1 VAEGGIAGRLR
12 STVRR
17 WVLYPFLLYPP
28 APRGLTN
35 SQEPPAFQRLA
46 LVQSM
51 SSAGDAMVAVALAGS
66 IFFDVSAQ
74 AAESKVALS
83 LALTVAPFAVVG
95 PLLGAL
101 AEPGKGARRTLIAG
115 SAVGRAVCCLL
126 MAFWVHSIALFP
138 VAFFT
143 LVFSKLYMVT
153 RAALVPG
160 TVDQPGQLV
169 LANSKLSV
177 GGSATAMLAGALG
190 AGMLNLFGAPGLL
203 QFDIFVYLACAL
215 GATQLRSGPA
225 PVAPSRSQP
234 PDRETTEAAGLAS
247 DVAAGASPDRRRAL
261 ARPGPPK
268 ITTPERPPVLG
279 LPPGGLQ
286 LAALSTAGLR
296 AATGFV
302 LFLLVFTFR
311 RDSAALIW
319 YGLALGASQVGNV
332 VGALLAP
339 RLRKIGREEWMLTAS
354 SVAVGAGALSA
365 GLVHWGREW
374 LVAVAIAAGIGLA
387 ASSGK
392 LAFDSMVQ
400 RDVPSRVRAKSF
412 ARFESGFQL
421 AWAFG
426 SLLAVLVP
434 MSLSAGF
441 VAIGAVGLL
450 GAVAFA
456 GGSVRARRG
465 TLPGW
470 WPGAVPRPVTL
481 VGPVT
486 PAVPGGRVTSL
497 PGTPADVDVVVPS
510 SRGTL
515 YEPAT
520 GPARRPPQA

>member
-1 VAEGGIAGRLR
+1 MGPVGQPEAERTAAEGGVTSRVR
-12 STVRR
+12 STVRG

-28 APRGLTN
+28 APSGLSN
-35 SQEPPAFQRLA
+35 NQEAPAFERLA
-46 LVQSM
+46 VVQSL

-101 AEPGKGARRTLIAG
+101 VGPGKGARRTLVAG

-126 MAFWVHSIALFP
+126 MALWVHSIALFP
-138 VAFFT
+138 VAFFL

-160 TVDQPGQLV
+160 AVDRPRQLV

-190 AGMLNLFGAPGLL
+190 AGLLDLFGAPGLL
-203 QFDIFVYLACAL
+203 QCDIFVYLGCAL
-215 GATQLRSGPA
+215 AATQLPA
-225 PVAPSRSQP
+225 EPASASRSRSQP
-234 PDRETTEAAGLAS
+234 AVVTDTEVPDR
-247 DVAAGASPDRRRAL
+247 
-261 ARPGPPK
+261 PPH
-268 ITTPERPPVLG
+268 LG

-311 RDSAALIW
+311 RGSAALIW
-319 YGLALGASQVGNV
+319 YGLALGASQAGNV
-332 VGALLAP
+332 IGALLAP
-339 RLRKIGREEWMLTAS
+339 RLRRIGREEWMLTAS
-354 SVAVGAGALSA
+354 SVVVGAGALSA

-400 RDVPSRVRAKSF
+400 RDVPSRVRPKSF

-441 VAIGAVGLL
+441 IGIGAVGLL
-450 GAVAFA
+450 GTVAFA

-470 WPGAVPRPVTL
+470 WPGTAPGPMAQVS
-481 VGPVT
+481 PVT
-486 PAVPGGRVTSL
+486 PRAPGRPASGRPATSL
-497 PGTPADVDVVVPS
+497 TATPTGVVGPS
-510 SRGTL
+510 SGGTL
-515 YEPAT
+515 YEPARD
-520 GPARRPPQA
+520 PARPPPPA